1 MSGQALHK
9 TKVIIK
15 AFPRIHITLIGMNDD
30 GYRINGGLGFSID
43 KPSIEAKVTA
53 VKSFTFV
60 DKRNKKLNSSE
71 IDRIESI
78 INEICLAESLKSS
91 ISVTIR
97 GDLETHS
104 GFGSGTIIRLLCIE
118 SLFIIN
124 KVPYTKSKLIKL
136 SRRGGT
142 SGVGIRTYFD
152 GGFVFD
158 LGHKAEEL
166 IPSSIAEDKVRKS
179 IILKRLKMPEWEIGL
194 CLPHYIK
201 SLTPAQE
208 KAFFAK
214 IVPLKQPDVNDT
226 LYHSIYGVLA
236 AVKESDKDCFETAI
250 TNIQNCKWKH
260 AERTEYGRQIFDLE
274 KLLLKSG
281 ADMVGMS
288 SLGPT
293 IFFTAKD
300 IKVVIQTAT
309 NKMKNKDCSFIRT
322 KPNNTGR
329 IIEIC

>member
-1 MSGQALHK
+1 MLHK
-9 TKVIIK
+9 SKVKIK
-15 AFPRIHITLIGMNDD
+15 AFPRIHITLIGMNET

-43 KPSIEAKVTA
+43 KPSIEGEIVPA
-53 VKSFTFV
+53 KSFSFT
-60 DKRNKKLNSSE
+60 DKRNKKLDSSE
-71 IDRIESI
+71 IERIGNI
-78 INEICLAESLKSS
+78 INEIFLSGKLSTN
-91 ISVTIR
+91 IHVTIK
-97 GDLETHS
+97 GDLPTHS

-124 KVPYTKSKLIKL
+124 NIPYTKSKLIKL

-158 LGHKAEEL
+158 IGHKAEEI
-166 IPSSIAEDKVRKS
+166 IPSSLAEDKIRKS

-194 CLPHYIK
+194 CLPHYII

-208 KAFFAK
+208 KVFFANT
-214 IVPLKQPDVNDT
+214 IPLKQTDVNDT

-236 AVKESDKDCFETAI
+236 AVKESDKSCFESAVN
-250 TNIQNCKWKH
+250 NIQNCKWKL
-260 AERTEYGRQIFDLE
+260 AERTTYGKKIFDLE
-274 KLLLKSG
+274 KILLKAG
-281 ADMVGMS
+281 AETVGMS

-300 IKVVIQTAT
+300 IKSVIQIAT
-309 NKMKNKDCSFIRT
+309 SKMKGKDCSFIRT

-329 IIEIC
+329 VIEIC